1 MDPKSPL
8 AQLKRATD
16 TQKCIRAGG
25 KHNDLDDVGK
35 DTYHHTFFEMLGNWH
50 APSHAYVD
58 ALEASSLT
66 FSHAPPSLRRSFG
79 DYFKRQA
86 IDMAWELLVDVYGIP
101 ADRLYATYFEGDA
114 KLGLPADTEARD
126 IWLEKLPP
134 HKVLP
139 FGGKENFWEMGD
151 TGPCGPCTEIHYD
164 RIGGRDASAL
174 VNMDDPMC
182 IEIWNNVF
190 MQFNREPDGSLRPL
204 PAKHV
209 DTGMGFER
217 LVSILQNKPSN
228 YDTDIFAPLFA
239 AIQAASGAPP
249 YGGRL
254 GPTDEGN
261 RDMAY
266 RVVADHIR
274 TLSFAIADGAQPGSE
289 GRNYVLRRILR
300 RAVRYGRECL
310 GAPEGFF
317 SGLVPALQACMGG
330 VFPEL
335 ITRGTTIRSIIADE
349 EASFGRTLVKGLEV
363 FNKMAKDAKESVV
376 NGGDAFLLWDTF
388 GFPVD
393 LTQLMAEERG
403 MRVDMASFTAALEEA
418 KEKSRAAAKK
428 GGERGIQFEAEATAE
443 LAKRGVAVTDESA
456 KYVWGAPVAA
466 TVRALLTPSGF
477 VDAVDG
483 ATEGPIGVVL
493 DCTGFYAE
501 SGGQTFDTGALR
513 APGAAGAELL
523 PVSGCTSAAG
533 YVLHTGE
540 RALGALKVG
549 DAVASCVDYGRR
561 AHVAPNHTLTH
572 VLNHALRDVLGD
584 HIDQKGS
591 LVDADKLRFD
601 FSHPRAVEAS
611 ELARVEAAV
620 QAAVAANTAVHA
632 KEVKLADAKAISGLR
647 AVFGEVRFALALVL
661 LTCLSFCVSTAHQLL
676 IICSLQVYPDPVRV
690 VSVGASVEALL
701 ADPSNPKWKTQARLK
716 RGHKGSYILTR
727 SLADML
733 RCCFAA
739 HAQQSIEFCGGTHLS
754 ATGEAGAFA
763 LLSEEGIAKGIRR
776 IVGLTMGAAT
786 AAHAR
791 AAELRARAAEVAAL
805 PDAALDKELAAL
817 KQTVATA
824 IIPAPAKAELVAA
837 LGELS
842 RRALEAAKAAGNA
855 KRDRALADVGAA
867 ADAAAAAGARAAAL
881 RCDVGTD
888 AAALRDAAA
897 AAGAKGVAIALVSV
911 DEEKGK
917 LMVYVAVP
925 PALEAA
931 GLDCKAWLAAA
942 LAPVGGKGG
951 GGKGGLAQGQ
961 ASDCSKAGEALA
973 AAQAFAAAFK

>member
-1 MDPKSPL
+1 MGC
-8 AQLKRATD
+8 ARVCAR
-16 TQKCIRAGG
+16 IRAPSVLTPG
-25 KHNDLDDVGK
+25 
-35 DTYHHTFFEMLGNWH
+35 
-50 APSHAYVD
+50 AP
-58 ALEASSLT
+58 L
-66 FSHAPPSLRRSFG
+66 P
-79 DYFKRQA
+79 Q
-86 IDMAWELLVDVYGIP
+86 
-101 ADRLYATYFEGDA
+101 DRLYATYFEGDP

-126 IWLEKLPP
+126 IWLEKLPA

-174 VNMDDPMC
+174 VNADDPMC

-190 MQFNREPDGSLRPL
+190 MQFNREQDGSLRPL

-217 LVSILQNKPSN
+217 LVSIMQNKPSN
-228 YDTDIFAPLFA
+228 YDTDIFAPLFS

-249 YGGRL
+249 YGGKL
-254 GPTDEGN
+254 GAEDVGN

-274 TLSFAIADGAQPGSE
+274 TLSFAIADGAQPGNE

-335 ITRGTTIRSIIADE
+335 ISRGANITAIIAEE

-363 FNKMAKDAKESVV
+363 FNKMAQAGAAKGTGAGAEGLVAGS
-376 NGGDAFLLWDTF
+376 DAFLLWDTF

-403 MRVDMASFTAALEEA
+403 LRVDMPAFTAALEEA

-428 GGERGIQFEAEATAE
+428 GGERGIAFEAEATAE
-443 LAKRGVAVTDESA
+443 LAKRGVPRTDERA

-477 VDAVDG
+477 VDSVD
-483 ATEGPIGVVL
+483 ASTEGPVGAVL

-501 SGGQTFDTGALR
+501 SGGQIFDTGALR
-513 APGAAGAELL
+513 APGAGGAELL
-523 PVSGCTSAAG
+523 CVTSVTAAAG
-533 YVLHTGE
+533 FVLHTGE
-540 RALGALKVG
+540 RAAARLAVG
-549 DAVASCVDYGRR
+549 DAVAACVDYERRGR
-561 AHVAPNHTLTH
+561 VAPNHTLTH
-572 VLNHALRDVLGD
+572 VLNHALRDVLGAGVE
-584 HIDQKGS
+584 QRGS

-601 FSHPRAVEAS
+601 FSHGRAVEPA
-611 ELARVEAAV
+611 ELRRAEELV
-620 QAAVAANTAVHA
+620 QAAVAAALPVHA
-632 KEVKLADAKAISGLR
+632 QEVPLAAAKAISGLR
-647 AVFGEVRFALALVL
+647 AVFGE
-661 LTCLSFCVSTAHQLL
+661 
-676 IICSLQVYPDPVRV
+676 VYPDPVRV

-701 ADPSNPKWKTQARLK
+701 ADPGNAQW
-716 RGHKGSYILTR
+716 
-727 SLADML
+727 
-733 RCCFAA
+733 AA
-739 HAQQSIEFCGGTHLS
+739 QSVEFCGGTHLS
-754 ATGEAGAFA
+754 NTAEAKAFA

-776 IVGLTMGAAT
+776 IVGLTGAAAA
-786 AAHAR
+786 AAHGR
-791 AAELRARAAEVAAL
+791 AAELRARVAAAGAL
-805 PDAALDKELAAL
+805 ADAALEKELAAL
-817 KQTVATA
+817 KQTLATA
-824 IIPAPAKAELVAA
+824 VIPAPAKAELLEALAA
-837 LGELS
+837 HA
-842 RRALEAAKAAGNA
+842 RRALDAQKAALAAAAKRAAAEVEAAAS
-855 KRDRALADVGAA
+855 
-867 ADAAAAAGARAAAL
+867 AAAAAGARATAL

-897 AAGAKGVAIALVSV
+897 AAGAKGVAVALVSV
-911 DEEKGK
+911 DADKGK

-931 GLDCKAWLAAA
+931 GLDCKAWLGAA
-942 LAPVGGKGG
+942 LAPAGGKGG

-961 ASDCSKAGEALA
+961 AADVSKAPEVLA